1 MNEVT
6 VARFFAVG
14 SGSLHPD
21 AGAESYAHHHEVS
34 LDDADLVL
42 FGLPRAPY
50 ADDTYLGR
58 PRLSDYPSFWYMEL
72 LGRWRTELLSAVN
85 AGKTV
90 FVVLTAPQSVY
101 VATGDVEVSGTGR
114 NAQRKHKV
122 TERSN
127 MDALPCSLD
136 GVVPGVGSEIRG
148 VPRSRVL
155 RAYWTRFGPL
165 SRYEMRFSPKEGL
178 KPLLT
183 TRNPEQVVSAVF
195 TSKNGGHL
203 VLLPPMDL
211 GDDDEDYDD
220 EDEEEEPD
228 DGRADSTDDSP
239 FRLNSIDLVRRLLE
253 VDAELRGGAPSP
265 PPDWAQTS
273 EYETAAQRRLRED
286 LLKVQE
292 VERQARKQ
300 QEDLRASLEDSS
312 VLQGLLF
319 AQGRPLEDA
328 VLRALKL
335 MGVDAARVA
344 DGDSEFD
351 AVFTI
356 DGHRMLG
363 EAEGRDKAAIAIDKI
378 TQLERNVAEN
388 FARDE
393 VTEHAHGVLFGNPQR
408 LVPPDERTRTFT
420 EKCLTSAKRNN
431 FGLVLTHKM
440 FEPAAYLEASDD
452 AEYAA
457 ACRATIAN
465 TKGELVEFPEV
476 PVTEPD
482 EPRPTEAS

>member
-1 MNEVT
+1 M
-6 VARFFAVG
+6 ARFFAVG

-253 VDAELRGGAPSP
+253 VDAQLRGGAPSP
-265 PPDWAQTS
+265 PPDWAQATQ
-273 EYETAAQRRLRED
+273 YETATQRGLREELLKAQEAEAQARRRLEELAD
-286 LLKVQE
+286 
-292 VERQARKQ
+292 
-300 QEDLRASLEDSS
+300 SLGEAS
-312 VLQGLLF
+312 VLQGLLY

-344 DGDSEFD
+344 EGDSEFD

-356 DGHRMLG
+356 DGRRILG
-363 EAEGRDKAAIAIDKI
+363 EVEGRDKAAIAIEKI
-378 TQLERNVAEN
+378 TQLERNIAED
-388 FARDE
+388 FARGD
-393 VTEHAHGVLFGNPQR
+393 VAEHAHGVLFGNPQR
-408 LVPPDERTRTFT
+408 VVPPDERTKTFT
-420 EKCLTSAKRNN
+420 ARCITSAERSG
-431 FGLVLTHKM
+431 FALVLTHTM
-440 FEPAAYLEASDD
+440 FEPAAYLEANND

-457 ACRATIAN
+457 SCRIAIAN
-465 TKGELVEFPEV
+465 TNGELVKFPEV
-476 PVTEPD
+476 PVTQPD

>member
-1 MNEVT
+1 M
-6 VARFFAVG
+6 ARFFAVG
-14 SGSLHPD
+14 YHLHPD
-21 AGAESYAHHHEVS
+21 AASESFRHAEEVS
-34 LDDADLVL
+34 LDDADVVL

-58 PRLSDYPSFWYMEL
+58 PRLSDYRSFWYMEL

-114 NAQRKHKV
+114 NAQRK
-122 TERSN
+122 RSN
-127 MDALPCSLD
+127 TDALPCSLD

-211 GDDDEDYDD
+211 GNDDEDYDD

-265 PPDWAQTS
+265 PPDWAQATQ
-273 EYETAAQRRLRED
+273 YETATQRGLREELLKAQEAEAQARRRLEELAD
-286 LLKVQE
+286 
-292 VERQARKQ
+292 
-300 QEDLRASLEDSS
+300 SLGEAS
-312 VLQGLLF
+312 VLQGLLY

-344 DGDSEFD
+344 EGDSEFD

-356 DGHRMLG
+356 DGRRILG
-363 EAEGRDKAAIAIDKI
+363 EVEGRDKAAIAIEKI
-378 TQLERNVAEN
+378 TQLERNIAED
-388 FARDE
+388 FARGD
-393 VTEHAHGVLFGNPQR
+393 VAEHAHGVLFGNPQR
-408 LVPPDERTRTFT
+408 VVPPDERTKTFT
-420 EKCLTSAKRNN
+420 ARCITSAERSG
-431 FGLVLTHKM
+431 FALVLTHTM
-440 FEPAAYLEASDD
+440 FEPAAYLEANND

-457 ACRATIAN
+457 SCRVAIAN
-465 TKGELVEFPEV
+465 TNGELVEFPEV
-476 PVTEPD
+476 PVTQPD

>member
-1 MNEVT
+1 M
-6 VARFFAVG
+6 
-14 SGSLHPD
+14 
-21 AGAESYAHHHEVS
+21 S

-42 FGLPRAPY
+42 FGLPTAPQ
-50 ADDTYLGR
+50 AFETYYQGK
-58 PRLSDYPSFWYMEL
+58 PCLSDDQSFRYK
-72 LGRWRTELLSAVN
+72 ELLSRWRRELGSAVTS
-85 AGKTV
+85 GKTV
-90 FVVLTAPQSVY
+90 FVTLTPPEVVY
-101 VATGDVEVSGTGR
+101 VATGEIRVSGTGR
-114 NAQRKHKV
+114 NASEMRIV
-122 TERSN
+122 TEQSN
-127 MDALPCSLD
+127 MTALPCDLSE
-136 GVVPGVGSEIRG
+136 VVTGVGSKIQTS
-148 VPRSRVL
+148 PRSQML
-155 RAYWTRFGPL
+155 NPYWARFAPL
-165 SRYEMRFSPKEGL
+165 SRYEVRFSPQEFL

-183 TRNPEQVVSAVF
+183 TRNPDQVVSGVF
-195 TSKNGGHL
+195 AYKGGGHL
-203 VLLPPMDL
+203 VLIPPVDL
-211 GDDDEDYDD
+211 GAPDFDEDDDGEDYDH
-220 EDEEEEPD
+220 EDGADDNEKEEATD
-228 DGRADSTDDSP
+228 ARAADGADDSP
-239 FRLNSIDLVRRLLE
+239 FGLNSIDLVRRLLE
-253 VDAELRGGAPSP
+253 VDAELRGGAPTP

-378 TQLERNVAEN
+378 TQLERNVAED

-431 FGLVLTHKM
+431 FGLVLTHTM
-440 FEPAAYLEASDD
+440 FEPAAYLEASNDG
-452 AEYAA
+452 EYAE
-457 ACRATIAN
+457 ACRGAIAN

-476 PVTEPD
+476 PVAQPNKPQLTE
-482 EPRPTEAS
+482 TS